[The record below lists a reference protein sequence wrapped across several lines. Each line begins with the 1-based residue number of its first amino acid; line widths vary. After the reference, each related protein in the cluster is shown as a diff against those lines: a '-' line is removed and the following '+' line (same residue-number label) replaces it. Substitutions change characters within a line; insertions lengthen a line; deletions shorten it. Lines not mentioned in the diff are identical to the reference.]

1 MTLDEVEPHFRE
13 LLATYEAYR
22 RIGFTPS
29 EIYAAFDEGKL
40 PMMAIVQGE
49 KSFVL
54 QVDAPLEVCTRAMV
68 GRWQEVAGWWNSAA
82 TPEERNTIWSQSQ
95 VRKYI
100 GVLLAQV
107 ELALGLP
114 KKS

>member
-1 MTLDEVEPHFRE
+1 MTLDEIEPHFRE

-54 QVDAPLEVCTRAMV
+54 QVDAPLEACTRAMV
-68 GRWQEVAGWWNSAA
+68 GRWQEVAVWWNSVAA
-82 TPEERNTIWSQSQ
+82 PEERDIIWSQSQ

-100 GVLLAQV
+100 TQLLTQV